1 MLEFSDP
8 VTDESYDP
16 IGDPGGTAMKAVSY
30 VLGIAMTALLVGV
43 ALNTVLPTAGGFV
56 ERLTGVDTGGNSGP
70 LQFGDP

>member
-1 MLEFSDP
+1 MVKFTDP
-8 VTDESYDP
+8 VTDETYDP
-16 IGDPGGTAMKAVSY
+16 LGDPSGTAMTAVSY

-56 ERLTGVDTGGNSGP
+56 ENLLGVDTGGNSGP